1 MDTMQTLKLL
11 VLAPFALAACGGG
24 DANTQPTTPSNDMS
38 MDSGAMP
45 TSDVPPA
52 APTDMAAQA
61 PAAGSTTGAGSTTDT
76 MTSGSGSP
84 TAADTSNAATMDAGA
99 PAMDAGAKKP
109 AAKKAAKPKK

>member
-1 MDTMQTLKLL
+1 
-11 VLAPFALAACGGG
+11 
-24 DANTQPTTPSNDMS
+24 
-38 MDSGAMP
+38 
-45 TSDVPPA
+45 
-52 APTDMAAQA
+52 
-61 PAAGSTTGAGSTTDT
+61 